1 MVVSMMS
8 YIVVK
13 LKDYTNQTFL
23 VNGQHVNHY
32 YCEDSSRDK
41 EVMDLANDKL

>member
-8 YIVVK
+8 HIVVK
-13 LKDYTNQTFL
+13 LKDDTNQTFL

-32 YCEDSSRDK
+32 YYEDSSRDK
-41 EVMDLANDKL
+41 EVMNLANDE